1 MTEVLIA
8 GNKGFIGSRLQKAQP
23 EWDGFDLKDGDD
35 IKYARYED
43 YGFLVLLAAN
53 LGQDKRAFDDN
64 VQIAS
69 KLLKSPPN
77 GMHVIYTSTAAV
89 YEEHAFPHTEE
100 EVPRSETLYG
110 KSKYLGEL
118 ITRMACDNFTIL
130 RLANVYGDGDGNGA
144 IDIFKRGGKTIYD
157 NGKQIRD
164 YIHVDEVT
172 TAISQIVANPEP
184 YNGEV
189 YNISTGQG
197 HTVKEMFAK
206 HGTGKPEFANSR
218 HYDVSYSVLDNT
230 KALRAKLL

>member
-1 MTEVLIA
+1 MSEVLVA
-8 GNKGFIGSRLQKAQP
+8 GSKGFIGSRLMSSQP

-35 IKYARYED
+35 IKYARYEN

-89 YEEHAFPHTEE
+89 YEGHPKPHAEDEP
-100 EVPRSETLYG
+100 PLPETLYG

-144 IDIFKRGGKTIYD
+144 VDIFKRGGSEIYG

-172 TAISQIVANPEP
+172 AAIAQIVANPEP

-189 YNISTGQG
+189 FNISTGRG

-206 HGTGKPEFANSR
+206 HGTGKPEFTVPR
-218 HYDVSYSVLDNT
+218 HYDVDYSVLDNR